1 MGLSMTVAFLILRVP
16 FGLLFGL
23 GVGVM
28 TIIPFGAPFSI
39 CIVSLLITLNNFWL
53 GVTVL
58 AVATVIE
65 QVIESGVAPRLLG
78 GFIGLNPVWIL
89 VSLLVGVKVAGVAGL
104 IVAVPMAG
112 FIKNTVDVLE
122 ISRNKSREIDSVS
135 SIEPIGSIK
144 LPPEVQ
150 ILDLN
155 GVLAVYFDLAL
166 GLGVA
171 LVATLALGLGA
182 ALVATLALALGVAL
196 AAVLVAGFV
205 VAACAAGIPAVPAMP
220 DNNAPRARAVARK
233 DLPNLKFM
241 VDDFC

>member
-58 AVATVIE
+58 AVAAVI
-65 QVIESGVAPRLLG
+65 QQIIESGVAPRLLG

-89 VSLLVGVKVAGVAGL
+89 VALLVGVKVAGIAGL
-104 IVAVPMAG
+104 LVAVPMAG

-122 ISRNKSREIDSVS
+122 SSRKKSREIDSVS
-135 SIEPIGSIK
+135 SIEPM
-144 LPPEVQ
+144 EQ
-150 ILDLN
+150 
-155 GVLAVYFDLAL
+155 
-166 GLGVA
+166 
-171 LVATLALGLGA
+171 
-182 ALVATLALALGVAL
+182 
-196 AAVLVAGFV
+196 
-205 VAACAAGIPAVPAMP
+205 
-220 DNNAPRARAVARK
+220 
-233 DLPNLKFM
+233 
-241 VDDFC
+241 